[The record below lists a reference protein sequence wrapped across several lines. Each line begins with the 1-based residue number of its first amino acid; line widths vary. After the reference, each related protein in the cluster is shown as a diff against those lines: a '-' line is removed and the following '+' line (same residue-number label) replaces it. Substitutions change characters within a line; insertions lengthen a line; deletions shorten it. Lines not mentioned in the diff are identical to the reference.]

1 MCFNTINGK
10 NQGVAVRNT
19 LIYCGFI
26 LLIRSTDNLGLLL
39 CL

>member
-1 MCFNTINGK
+1 MRFNTTNYK
-10 NQGVAVRNT
+10 NKGVAVRNT

-26 LLIRSTDNLGLLL
+26 LLIRSTDNLGWLL